1 MIDFEL
7 SEDIQNSKNMVHM
20 LAENMMRPIARK
32 FDEEEHGEKP
42 WDFINLMW
50 ENSKK
55 RSLARLEAGEK
66 PKEESKDDKPA
77 ENSILFANLIEELS
91 WGDCGIYLNGPG
103 GLGVAAVEAVA
114 TPEQKERF
122 LRRFTEG
129 KPKWGAMAI
138 TEANAGSDTAAITM
152 TAVRDGD
159 EWVLNGEK
167 IFVTSGKM
175 AVEESEGFVVVWAT
189 LDKSAGRAGIKSF
202 IVDHGTP
209 GMTVT
214 KLEKKLGI
222 RASDTCTIVF
232 EDCRIPFD
240 NILGSPEVQ
249 KKGSTSGFKGVM
261 ATFDA
266 TRPMVAASAI
276 GIGRAAVE
284 FVKEEF
290 EKRGLD
296 IRYGISPY
304 KMTAVERDIQQMEV
318 NLQAARLLTWRAC
331 WMMDRKIRN
340 SLEASMAKAKAGLA
354 VTLVTQK
361 AVELMGP
368 LGYSR
373 DALLEKWM
381 RDAKINDLFE
391 GTGQINMLI
400 VARRVL
406 EYSRQ
411 QLK

>member
-1 MIDFEL
+1 
-7 SEDIQNSKNMVHM
+7 M
-20 LAENMMRPIARK
+20 L
-32 FDEEEHGEKP
+32 F
-42 WDFINLMW
+42 
-50 ENSKK
+50 
-55 RSLARLEAGEK
+55 RS
-66 PKEESKDDKPA
+66 
-77 ENSILFANLIEELS
+77 
-91 WGDCGIYLNGPG
+91 
-103 GLGVAAVEAVA
+103 
-114 TPEQKERF
+114 
-122 LRRFTEG
+122 
-129 KPKWGAMAI
+129 
-138 TEANAGSDTAAITM
+138 
-152 TAVRDGD
+152 
-159 EWVLNGEK
+159 VLNGDK

-304 KMTAVERDIQQMEV
+304 RMTAVERDIQQMEV

-331 WMMDRKIRN
+331 
-340 SLEASMAKAKAGLA
+340 
-354 VTLVTQK
+354 
-361 AVELMGP
+361 
-368 LGYSR
+368 
-373 DALLEKWM
+373 
-381 RDAKINDLFE
+381 
-391 GTGQINMLI
+391 
-400 VARRVL
+400 
-406 EYSRQ
+406 
-411 QLK
+411 